1 MSLAPTTPFTN
12 DTLTA
17 TATKADADGNA
28 VTLTYVW
35 KVNGVTVKTTSE
47 SNALTDTLDLS
58 QPGNGDPGDQVT
70 VTVTPNDGTDPGAPV
85 ISNTATVST
94 VNGTPTASG
103 SNFAITKDAGR
114 SITLKA
120 TDPEGDTLTYT
131 IATPPAHGTL
141 SAGTGGVRTFT
152 PAAGYSGAD
161 SFTFRVSDGSTT
173 SGLATVNLTVAQKY
187 KVTITDSAFSP
198 IASKPVQGGTVRFV
212 NSGTAART
220 ITDASGMGLFGA
232 SINPGS
238 EVRLPLHRGRQVR
251 VLVLLQRL
259 DRACRHPGEDLAGR
273 RRHQRGPHGHL
284 GRRRSD
290 RRRTCST
297 SRSNG
302 PGSRG
307 GATGGPASRR

>member
-1 MSLAPTTPFTN
+1 MRATADDGQTTSSLLSATVTIGNSVPTATVSLAPTTPFTN

-35 KVNGVTVKTTSE
+35 KVNGVTVKTTSA

-58 QPGNGDPGDQVT
+58 QPGNGDPGQQVT

-85 ISNTATVST
+85 VSNTATVST

-131 IATPPAHGTL
+131 IVTPPAHGTL
-141 SAGTGGVRTFT
+141 SAGTGGTRTFT

-161 SFTFRVSDGSTT
+161 SFTFRVSDGSTN
-173 SGLATVNLTVAQKY
+173 SGLATVNLTIAPKY
-187 KVTITDSAFSP
+187 KITITDSAFSP

-220 ITDASGMGLFGA
+220 ITDTSGMGLFGA
-232 SINPGS
+232 SINPG
-238 EVRLPLHRGRQVR
+238 P
-251 VLVLLQRL
+251 
-259 DRACRHPGEDLAGR
+259 
-273 RRHQRGPHGHL
+273 
-284 GRRRSD
+284 
-290 RRRTCST
+290 ST
-297 SRSNG
+297 PS
-302 PGSRG
+302 
-307 GATGGPASRR
+307 ASRRPASTSTRAPAAARPDASRSR